1 MFFLISNMSDTQL
14 ERLLS
19 KAKGLLDDAQR
30 AHLDAFR
37 DMILDGYIL
46 NQFQINW
53 LINLDQYLTDL
64 HEQRGIQLSML

>member
-1 MFFLISNMSDTQL
+1 MSDTQI

-46 NQFQINW
+46 NPLQVKW
-53 LINLDQYLTDL
+53 LIEFDQNQTELQ
-64 HEQRGIQLSML
+64 ERRGIQLSML

>member
-1 MFFLISNMSDTQL
+1 MSDTQL
-14 ERLLS
+14 QRLVR
-19 KAKGLLDDAQR
+19 KAKGLIGSAQQ

-46 NQFQINW
+46 NQLQINW
-53 LINLDQYLTDL
+53 LIELDQHVTEL

>member
-1 MFFLISNMSDTQL
+1 MSDTQL
-14 ERLLS
+14 QRLVR
-19 KAKGLLDDAQR
+19 KAKGLIGSAQQ

-46 NQFQINW
+46 NPLQINW
-53 LINLDQYLTDL
+53 LIELDQHVTEL